1 MAKLK
6 CEQIVIKKQNIII
19 LKSKVKKKNN
29 AREKLVGE
37 HSLLQ
42 VC

>member
-1 MAKLK
+1 MWTNCNKKVEHKNFEKL
-6 CEQIVIKKQNIII
+6 
-19 LKSKVKKKNN
+19 SKENN
-29 AREKLVGE
+29 ARGKLVGE